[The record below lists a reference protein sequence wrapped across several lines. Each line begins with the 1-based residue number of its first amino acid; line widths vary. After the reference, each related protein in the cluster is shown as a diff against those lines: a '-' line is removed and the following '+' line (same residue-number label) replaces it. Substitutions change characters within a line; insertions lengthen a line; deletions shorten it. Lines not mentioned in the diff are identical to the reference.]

1 MIDTGSMDKANEPGF
16 ADSESGGLNDMTD
29 DERADRRNRIKALN
43 ERSNN
48 RVQDF
53 IELVASMCADR
64 TRARKAR
71 AVPALTRP
79 LIDYDRV
86 NEEQSRSC

>member
-1 MIDTGSMDKANEPGF
+1 
-16 ADSESGGLNDMTD
+16 MTN

-43 ERSNN
+43 EASNN

-53 IELVASMCADR
+53 MNLFASMCADR

-71 AVPALTRP
+71 AEAALTP
-79 LIDYDRV
+79 LPVSYDTGYV
-86 NEEQSRSC
+86 ETAEPSKYSA